1 MLQQEI
7 LFAEQPFVLENGET
21 LCPIVIGYET
31 FGKLNAARDNVIL
44 LEHALTGT
52 AHAAKHFEDDDP
64 GWWDDYIGSG
74 KALDTDRYY
83 IICTNVFGGCSGST
97 GPSSINPLTGKAFR
111 LSFPGFSILD
121 IVHAQLG
128 LIQALGIKKLAAV
141 VGGSMGG
148 MQATQ
153 WAISYPELVDAVIN
167 IASPLAAGPDAIGY
181 NLIMRMAILNDPDF
195 NDGHYSGQP
204 EGGLSTARMIG
215 MMTYRTS
222 ELFSK
227 RFERFTVA
235 ESSPGAFSK
244 EHFQIESYLQYQGDV
259 FVERFDANSY
269 LYLTK
274 AIDLFDIS
282 RSLLNDHSECNK
294 IHVPYLLIGITTDQL
309 FRIHDIRKSYKQLK
323 QAGIPVTYHEVS
335 SEYGHDA
342 FLVSS
347 ERSKFQPQIQQFL
360 ERHAAREKNHK
371 NKIPQKIREA

>member
-1 MLQQEI
+1 MLKQET
-7 LFAEQPFVLENGET
+7 LFAEQPFVLENGEK

-31 FGKLNAARDNVIL
+31 FGELNAARDNVIL

-52 AHAAKHFEDDDP
+52 AHAAKHFEEDDP
-64 GWWDDYIGSG
+64 GWWDDYIGPG
-74 KALDTDRYY
+74 KALDTNRYY

-97 GPSSINPLTGKAFR
+97 GPSSINPLTGRAFR

-121 IVHAQLG
+121 IVQAQRG
-128 LIQALGIKKLAAV
+128 LIKALGIQKLAAV

-195 NDGHYSGQP
+195 NDGNYSEQP
-204 EGGLSTARMIG
+204 QGGLSTARMVG

-235 ESSPGAFSK
+235 ESSPAAFSK

-274 AIDLFDIS
+274 AIDLFDVTVKS
-282 RSLLNDHSECNK
+282 ADHKPAYQAIN
-294 IHVPYLLIGITTDQL
+294 IPYLLIGITTDQL
-309 FRIHDIRKSYKQLK
+309 FRIHDLRNSYEQLK
-323 QAGIPVTYHEVS
+323 QAAVPVSYHEIS

-347 ERSKFQPQIQQFL
+347 ELPKFQPLIQQFL
-360 ERHAAREKNHK
+360 ETNANR
-371 NKIPQKIREA
+371 PQLPILKTK